1 VCRESLEEYVR
12 TRMLALGAGFLLA
25 LSGCSATDASADQ
38 TMPPVQVVRPAAAS
52 AGGACILWDYAEIEQ
67 QLGVRFDVAAAGQV
81 DDTSTCV
88 VQAAA
93 GTRPD
98 LMLSVVEQTSA
109 DAEVYN
115 ANLVP
120 ATATRVKGL
129 GRAAYRLVTA
139 AGAAD
144 GPVVEVGWLTKD
156 RQLMTL
162 RFTCA
167 EGATVAE
174 ADGMADRLIALA
186 KDMAADDA

>member
-1 VCRESLEEYVR
+1 MR
-12 TRMLALGAGFLLA
+12 TRFLALGAGLVLA

-38 TMPPVQVVRPAAAS
+38 AMPPVQVVRPAAAS

-88 VQAAA
+88 VQAAG

-109 DAEVYN
+109 DAELYN
-115 ANLVP
+115 ADLVP
-120 ATATRVKGL
+120 ATATKVKGL
-129 GRAAYRLVTA
+129 GKAAYRLVTT

-144 GPVVEVGWLTKD
+144 GPVVEVGWLTAD

-162 RFTCA
+162 RFTFA

-174 ADGMADRLIALA
+174 ADDMADRVVSLA

>member
-1 VCRESLEEYVR
+1 MR
-12 TRMLALGAGFLLA
+12 TRLLALGAGILLA

-52 AGGACILWDYAEIEQ
+52 AGGACILWDYAGIER

-88 VQAAA
+88 VQVAA

-98 LMLSVVEQTSA
+98 LLLSVVEQTSA
-109 DAEVYN
+109 DAELYH
-115 ANLVP
+115 AELVP
-120 ATATRVKGL
+120 PKATKVKGL
-129 GRAAYRLVTA
+129 GKAAYRLVAA
-139 AGAAD
+139 AGATD
-144 GPVVEVGWLTKD
+144 DPVAEVGWLTRD

-162 RFTCA
+162 RFAFA
-167 EGATVAE
+167 EGATLAE
-174 ADGMADRLIALA
+174 AEDMADRLVSLA